1 MIHPIKISRFYFLIL
16 GLLGCTCSLFA
27 NRDWPKITKLEDGC
41 YQFDEVIIDKK
52 NLQIKFEMIS
62 NQRSGLIEYGIVHES
77 GKIHESLFR
86 TKTRPEIIH
95 ASLLLLKAKAVEDY
109 FQNENNQSKHYSSS
123 CVDVHVT
130 WESNQSLQKS
140 NLRDL
145 YYNHNSQGEH
155 PETPLFLFT
164 GSRLV
169 EATFMA
175 EHTGSILGVYLDPD
189 AILNSIESESDNDD
203 LWMANKLTMPP
214 LEKEVTC
221 VLQLPPLVP

>member
-1 MIHPIKISRFYFLIL
+1 MKISRLYFLML
-16 GLLGCTCSLFA
+16 GLLGSTSSLFA
-27 NRDWPKITKLEDGC
+27 NRDWPKITKLENGC
-41 YQFDEVIIDKK
+41 YQFDGVIIDKK

-62 NQRSGLIEYGIVHES
+62 NQRSGLVEYGIVHES

-109 FQNENNQSKHYSSS
+109 FQSENNHSNDYSAS
-123 CVDVHVT
+123 CVDVHVA
-130 WESNQSLQKS
+130 WESNQSLQKL
-140 NLRDL
+140 NLRKL
-145 YYNHNSQGEH
+145 YYNQNSQGEH
-155 PETPLFLFT
+155 PEPPFFLFT

-175 EHTGSILGVYLDPD
+175 EHTGSILAVYLDPD

-203 LWMANKLTMPP
+203 LWLANKLTMPP

-221 VLQLPPLVP
+221 VLQLPPLLP

>member
-1 MIHPIKISRFYFLIL
+1 MKIFRLYFLML
-16 GLLGCTCSLFA
+16 GLIGSTSSLFS
-27 NRDWPKITKLEDGC
+27 NRDWPKIKKLEDEC
-41 YQFDEVIIDKK
+41 YQFDGVIIDKK

-109 FQNENNQSKHYSSS
+109 FQSENNHSNDYSAS
-123 CVDVHVT
+123 CVDVHVV
-130 WESNQSLQKS
+130 WESNQSLQKL
-140 NLRDL
+140 NLRKL
-145 YYNHNSQGEH
+145 YYNQNSQGEH
-155 PETPLFLFT
+155 PEPPFFLFT

-175 EHTGSILGVYLDPD
+175 EHTGSILAVYLDPD

-203 LWMANKLTMPP
+203 LWLANKLTMPP

-221 VLQLPPLVP
+221 VLQLPPLLP

>member
-1 MIHPIKISRFYFLIL
+1 ML
-16 GLLGCTCSLFA
+16 GLIGSTSSLFS
-27 NRDWPKITKLEDGC
+27 NRDWPKIKKLEDEC
-41 YQFDEVIIDKK
+41 YQFDGVIIDKK

-109 FQNENNQSKHYSSS
+109 FQSENNHSNDYSAS
-123 CVDVHVT
+123 CVDVHVV
-130 WESNQSLQKS
+130 WESNQSLQKL
-140 NLRDL
+140 NLRKL
-145 YYNHNSQGEH
+145 YYNQNSQGEH
-155 PETPLFLFT
+155 PEPPFFLFT

-175 EHTGSILGVYLDPD
+175 EHTGSILAVYLDPD

-203 LWMANKLTMPP
+203 LWLANKLTMPP

-221 VLQLPPLVP
+221 VLQLPPLLP

>member
-1 MIHPIKISRFYFLIL
+1 MIHLMKISRLYFLML
-16 GLLGCTCSLFA
+16 GLLGSTSSLFA

-41 YQFDEVIIDKK
+41 YQFDGVIIDKK

-109 FQNENNQSKHYSSS
+109 FQSENNYSNIYSAS
-123 CVDVHVT
+123 CVDVHVV

-140 NLRDL
+140 NIRKL
-145 YYNHNSQGEH
+145 YYNHNSQGES
-155 PETPLFLFT
+155 PRSPIFLFT
-164 GSRLV
+164 GSRLI
-169 EATFMA
+169 ESTFMA
-175 EHTGSILGVYLDPD
+175 EHTGSILGIYLDPD
-189 AILNSIESESDNDD
+189 AILNSIESGSDNDD
-203 LWMANKLTMPP
+203 LWMADKFRMPP

-221 VLQLPPLVP
+221 VLQLPRLIP

>member
-1 MIHPIKISRFYFLIL
+1 MKISRLYFLML
-16 GLLGCTCSLFA
+16 GLLGSTSSLFA
-27 NRDWPKITKLEDGC
+27 NRDWPKITKLENGC
-41 YQFDEVIIDKK
+41 YQFDGVIIDKK

-62 NQRSGLIEYGIVHES
+62 NQRSGLVEYGIVHES

-109 FQNENNQSKHYSSS
+109 FQSENNHSNDYSAS
-123 CVDVHVT
+123 CVDVHVV
-130 WESNQSLQKS
+130 WESNQSLQKL
-140 NLRDL
+140 NLRKL
-145 YYNHNSQGEH
+145 YYNQNSQGEH
-155 PETPLFLFT
+155 PEPPFFLFT

-175 EHTGSILGVYLDPD
+175 EHTGSILAVYLDPD

-203 LWMANKLTMPP
+203 LWLANKLTMPP

-221 VLQLPPLVP
+221 VLQLPRLRP